1 METYLVIIIV
11 IASVIVLYILLGRLF
26 FKLYA
31 RNRRDGLPYFKYQKL
46 EDFPGLN
53 EETFSFVNRDN
64 LTLRGSIYFYGN
76 KTNISKYILFIHGN
90 TQGYIQLIHL
100 FNAFAKKGYGII
112 AYSMEG
118 CGSSDGKRIKNFTR
132 GLYDFIDATKY
143 LSSLTFLKDKHIYL
157 IGHSWGGFV
166 VCNNNISTS
175 LKFEKVVS
183 FSAFNSELRLLNNIS
198 KIAYILYPLYKLMYR
213 IKYKDIYKINSLDS
227 LKETNIPTLLIH
239 GTKDKVVNYKKNF
252 LYMKNNLKDKNNV
265 SFLKLNRGH
274 VSFLNDK
281 SSLYMDKCQKKLLI
295 YSYFMFIPFFR
306 NKCKMFAEN
315 INYKEVSDLDNIL
328 INKTDEFLK
337 Q

>member
-1 METYLVIIIV
+1 
-11 IASVIVLYILLGRLF
+11 
-26 FKLYA
+26 
-31 RNRRDGLPYFKYQKL
+31 
-46 EDFPGLN
+46 
-53 EETFSFVNRDN
+53 
-64 LTLRGSIYFYGN
+64 
-76 KTNISKYILFIHGN
+76 
-90 TQGYIQLIHL
+90 
-100 FNAFAKKGYGII
+100 
-112 AYSMEG
+112 
-118 CGSSDGKRIKNFTR
+118 
-132 GLYDFIDATKY
+132 
-143 LSSLTFLKDKHIYL
+143 
-157 IGHSWGGFV
+157 
-166 VCNNNISTS
+166 
-175 LKFEKVVS
+175 
-183 FSAFNSELRLLNNIS
+183 
-198 KIAYILYPLYKLMYR
+198 MYR